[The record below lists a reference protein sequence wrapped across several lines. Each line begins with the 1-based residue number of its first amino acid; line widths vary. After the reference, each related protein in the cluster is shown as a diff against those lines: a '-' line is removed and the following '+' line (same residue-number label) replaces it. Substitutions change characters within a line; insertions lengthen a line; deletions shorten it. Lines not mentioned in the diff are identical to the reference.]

1 MSEKMII
8 DPDAVEQASKDV
20 MGVAEDLESRTT
32 TLMSATSNALKEVD
46 IREFDCR
53 LALSAATV
61 FWSRRAT
68 GCRERLEDAAEFM
81 ATNAAVARKHDAA
94 AAADFVELGSD
105 VYISI
110 DDYSTEDYY
119 EQTGAERPDNTG
131 TDGVMPT
138 GGESVAVP

>member
-1 MSEKMII
+1 MSDKMII
-8 DPDAVEQASKDV
+8 DPEAVEQASKDV

-32 TLMSATSNALKEVD
+32 TLMSATSNVLKEVD

-61 FWSRRAT
+61 FWSRRAS
-68 GCRERLEDAAEFM
+68 GCRERLEDAAQFM
-81 ATNAAVARKHDAA
+81 AANAAIARKHDAD

-105 VYISI
+105 VHLGI

-119 EQTGAERPDNTG
+119 EQTGAERPDGTG
-131 TDGVMPT
+131 TDGAAPA
-138 GGESVAVP
+138 GGEDAVVP

>member
-1 MSEKMII
+1 MSNEMII

-20 MGVAEDLESRTT
+20 IGVAEDLESRTT
-32 TLMSATSNALKEVD
+32 ALMSATSNTLKEVD

-53 LALSAATV
+53 LALSTATA

-81 ATNAAVARKHDAA
+81 ATNAAVARKYDAD
-94 AAADFVELGSD
+94 AAADFVKLESD

-110 DDYSTEDYY
+110 DDYSTEDCY
-119 EQTGAERPDNTG
+119 EQTGAERPGDTG
-131 TDGVMPT
+131 TDGAMPA
-138 GGESVAVP
+138 GGERVVV

>member
-1 MSEKMII
+1 VSDEMII

-20 MGVAEDLESRTT
+20 IGVAEDLESRTT
-32 TLMSATSNALKEVD
+32 ALMSATSNTLKEVD

-53 LALSAATV
+53 LALSDATV

-81 ATNAAVARKHDAA
+81 ATNAAVARKHDAD
-94 AAADFVELGSD
+94 AAADFVELESE

-119 EQTGAERPDNTG
+119 EQTGAERPDDTG
-131 TDGVMPT
+131 TDGAMPA
-138 GGESVAVP
+138 GGERVAV